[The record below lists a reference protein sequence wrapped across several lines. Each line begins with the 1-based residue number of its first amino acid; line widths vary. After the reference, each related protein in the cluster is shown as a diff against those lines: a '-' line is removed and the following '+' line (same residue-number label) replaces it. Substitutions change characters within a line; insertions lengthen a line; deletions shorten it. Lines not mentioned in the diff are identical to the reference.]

1 MIIVGYH
8 RKKMFNA
15 VLKLTA
21 TNMERR
27 REKKKKERG
36 KRDKREKER
45 KKRYVIIL
53 DNEFDPRICRW
64 YQPKL
69 TRISYQLKSPRYSHK
84 ALDAPNLFS
93 IYPPFPVRSLKEI
106 KEEKK
111 YCFRRLSIFSP
122 CCNEEDWHR
131 DQIKLVTHFLR
142 LKHTLETMAG

>member
-53 DNEFDPRICRW
+53 DNEFDPRICR
-64 YQPKL
+64 
-69 TRISYQLKSPRYSHK
+69 
-84 ALDAPNLFS
+84 
-93 IYPPFPVRSLKEI
+93 
-106 KEEKK
+106 
-111 YCFRRLSIFSP
+111 
-122 CCNEEDWHR
+122 
-131 DQIKLVTHFLR
+131 
-142 LKHTLETMAG
+142 